1 MLQAIVQW
9 SLRFRGVVLSL
20 ACLVLIYGV
29 WVAANA
35 KLDVFPDFVP
45 PQVTVQT
52 EAPGLA
58 PEQVETLVTR
68 PVENAINGLG
78 SQESIRSET
87 IQGLSVITVIF
98 KEGTDIQ
105 VARQMLGEKLG
116 EISGRLPAGVRPPR
130 MSPLVSSTMDLLKIG
145 LVSEKLSPMELRT
158 LADWTLKPR
167 LLAVPGVAK
176 CSVFGGDVRQLQIHV
191 HPDRLVA
198 HGLALNEVLNA
209 ARTATGVRGGG
220 FVETPNQRIV
230 IQTEGQ
236 LTTPEEIGG
245 IVVVTSVGGAPVRL
259 RDVATIVY
267 GPEPKFG
274 DALVMG
280 KPGVLLTLS
289 SQYGAN
295 TMEVTQLLE
304 TALED
309 LKPLLAREGVTLYP
323 RLHRPASF
331 IEVSLQH
338 IRHSLLLGAALVAV
352 VLFVFLGHVR
362 TALISLAAIPL
373 SLLTA
378 VILLDRF
385 NVSLNTITLGGLAIA
400 IGEVVDDA
408 IIDVENIVR
417 RLRENQAL
425 AQPRPLMQV
434 ILSASLEVRSA
445 VVYATFIVILVFVPV
460 LTLTGLQ
467 GSFFAPLAKSY
478 IFAILASLA
487 VALTVTPALTFL
499 FFRNGAKRTEPP
511 RLQLFLRRNYERI
524 LRGVARYPG
533 ALIGGVVLFVVLA
546 LSRVTSL
553 GGEFL
558 PEFREGHFVLG
569 VSTAPGASLGEMRR
583 IGEQIS
589 TALLAHKNIAT
600 VEQQIGRAEL
610 GEDTWGPHK
619 SEFHVEL
626 KPLTSEEESGMSAEI
641 RKILEQVP
649 GIQFEILTFL
659 GDRIGE
665 SISGQTSPV
674 VVNLFGEN
682 LDDLDA
688 KAAEIAKALES
699 VPGAAEVEV
708 KAPPGAPRI
717 AVRLRP
723 ADLVAFGLR
732 PVDALE
738 AIQTAYEGAVV
749 AQIYRDNEVNDVA
762 VTLATGRRDDPEAI
776 GSLLLSSPGGQRVP
790 LASVADVFR
799 TEGRFSILHDGA
811 RRRQTITCNPTRDV
825 QSFVADARRILA
837 EKVPLPKGVYLEF
850 AGAAEAQKAAT
861 RQLLLHSS
869 VAAVGIILLLTLVL
883 GHWRNVAVVLFN
895 LPFAL
900 AGGVLI
906 VYLAKIAGVES
917 AGALTM
923 GSLVGFVT
931 LFGVTTR
938 NAIMLLS
945 HYEHLVQVE
954 GQVWNLA
961 TAIRGASERLVP
973 ILMTAT
979 VTSLGLLPLAL
990 RSGEAGCEIEG
1001 PMAVVILGG
1010 LVTSTALNLLI
1021 LPTLALRWAK
1031 WNNAGAGG
1039 HTH

>member
-9 SLRFRGVVLSL
+9 SLRFRGVVISL
-20 ACLVLIYGV
+20 ACLVLLYGG
-29 WVAANA
+29 WVAARA

-78 SQESIRSET
+78 SQESLRSET
-87 IQGLSVITVIF
+87 IQGLSVITVVF

-130 MSPLVSSTMDLLKIG
+130 MSPLVSSTMDLLKVG
-145 LVSEKLSPMELRT
+145 LVSDKLSPMALRS

-176 CSVFGGDVRQLQIHV
+176 CSVFGGDVRQVQIQV
-191 HPDRLVA
+191 HPEMLVTR
-198 HGLALNEVLNA
+198 GLALGDVLTA
-209 ARTATGVRGGG
+209 ARAATGVRGGG
-220 FVETPNQRIV
+220 FIETANQRVV

-245 IVVVTSVGGAPVRL
+245 VVVSTSAGGAPVRL
-259 RDVATIVY
+259 RDVATISY
-267 GPEPKFG
+267 GAEPKFG

-280 KPGVLLTLS
+280 KPGVLLTMS

-295 TMEVTQLLE
+295 TMDVTRLLE
-304 TALED
+304 AALED
-309 LKPLLAREGVTLYP
+309 LKPLLVREGVTIFP
-323 RLHRPASF
+323 RMHRPASF
-331 IEVSLQH
+331 IEVALEH
-338 IRHSLLLGAALVAV
+338 IRHSLLLGAALVAI

-373 SLLTA
+373 SLLGA
-378 VILLDRF
+378 IIVMDRF
-385 NVSLNTITLGGLAIA
+385 GVSLNTITLGGLAIA

-417 RLRENQAL
+417 RLRENQQRT
-425 AQPRPLMQV
+425 QPEPVIRV
-434 ILSASLEVRSA
+434 ILAASLEVRSA

-467 GSFFAPLAKSY
+467 GSFFAPLAKAY
-478 IFAILASLA
+478 ILAILASLL
-487 VALTVTPALTFL
+487 VALTVTPALTLL
-499 FFRNGAKRTEPP
+499 FFSGRTKDTDIPW
-511 RLQLFLRRNYERI
+511 LQRVLRRGYERL
-524 LRGVARYPG
+524 LRGVSRHPG
-533 ALIGGVVLFVVLA
+533 FLITGVVVFVGLA
-546 LSRVTSL
+546 LSRVSKL

-569 VSTAPGASLGEMRR
+569 VSSVPGTSLGEMRR
-583 IGEQIS
+583 IGEQVS
-589 TALLAHKNIAT
+589 KALLANPHIAT
-600 VEQQIGRAEL
+600 IEQQIGRAEL
-610 GEDTWGPHK
+610 GEDTFGPHK
-619 SEFHVEL
+619 SEFHVDL
-626 KPLTSEEESGMSAEI
+626 KPMSAEEEEGVAAEI
-641 RKILEQVP
+641 KKILGDIP
-649 GIQFEILTFL
+649 GIKFEVMTFL
-659 GDRIGE
+659 ADRIGE
-665 SISGQTSPV
+665 SISGQTAPV
-674 VVNLFGEN
+674 VVNVFGEN

-688 KAAEIAKALES
+688 KAAEVAKALES

-717 AVRLRP
+717 SVRLRP
-723 ADLVAFGLR
+723 ADLAAYGLR

-738 AIQTAYEGAVV
+738 AIQTAYEGEVV
-749 AQIYRDNEVNDVA
+749 SQIYRDNEVNDVA
-762 VTLATGRRDDPEAI
+762 VMLDDASRNDPEAM
-776 GSLLLSSPGGQRVP
+776 GGLLLSAAGGRRVP
-790 LASVADVFR
+790 LHLVADIYR

-825 QSFVADARRILA
+825 QSFVADARVLLA

-850 AGAAEAQKAAT
+850 AGAAEAQKSAT
-861 RQLLLHSS
+861 RELLLHS
-869 VAAVGIILLLTLVL
+869 AFAGVGILLLLVLVL
-883 GHWRNVAVVLFN
+883 GHWRNVIVVLFN

-906 VYLAKIAGVES
+906 IYIAKLAGISGVGS
-917 AGALTM
+917 LNM
-923 GSLVGFVT
+923 GSMVGFVT

-954 GQVWNLA
+954 GQAWNLE
-961 TAIRGASERLVP
+961 TALRGATERLVP

-990 RSGEAGCEIEG
+990 RSGDAGCEIEG

-1010 LVTSTALNLLI
+1010 MVTSTALNLLI

-1031 WNNAGAGG
+1031 WNAPA
-1039 HTH
+1039 